1 VKRSPAVSI
10 SIPVWIWALLGLTG
24 FCLAWKWIKNE
35 DLGFQLHAAKL
46 ILQTGDVA
54 RGEPFL
60 WTEPGGSYTDLQWL
74 WQLGIYGCW
83 RWLGYGGLM
92 VVNFGIQLVALGFWA
107 WRVFRMGSRPL
118 GLGSLWL
125 LLIFFCVNIWPIRP
139 HNLSWIYLGMTL
151 LVLEEHFRG
160 NRRALWFLPL
170 ISLAW
175 VNCHALFS
183 LGLLA
188 SALWILG
195 DIVLQIRRQGW
206 RLSPKEV
213 VKASWPVGLAA
224 LACLINPY
232 GWQGLVFP
240 FHQARIV
247 AGNHVASDMIHEFQ
261 PLRRAIFPEE
271 GLSSVANYFDST
283 TMLILLFLLLS
294 GLVLGRKKVPAVA
307 WTPIAIFTFLAFR
320 MVKNF
325 NYFFIL
331 VGPYA
336 AVGWDAFLARRKPG
350 IQSLIRGGA
359 VAICLFFC
367 LAVPIGLWSNLLWG
381 MPFGVGLEP
390 KVHPSEISEVLG
402 RTPQQLRVLNG
413 HDNGGWIGWIS
424 GKRVFL
430 DGRNDNYSEELLR
443 SYGESVE
450 KREAFVALLDRW
462 QIEAVVARYDSEP
475 LWVPTLIELTRRSKG
490 YFKDSVGRPVP
501 LWRCVARDTHTALFF
516 RYDANPS
523 APENRSFAPG
533 FDSLR
538 GREDKLDEIL
548 RMQAEKKEA
557 GWRRIF
563 FGVEA
568 FPVDLN
574 LLVAR
579 SVDFG
584 EYAAAKSYA
593 VKGMEICPWF
603 FPNLWSNLAYVFE
616 MEGDTERADFCW
628 RTIAQK
634 TSDPKWKQ
642 KEVRALERRG
652 SHKKENSTL

>member
-1 VKRSPAVSI
+1 MKRSPAVTI

-46 ILQTGDVA
+46 ILQTGDVP

-60 WTEPGGSYTDLQWL
+60 WTELGGSYTDLQWL

-83 RWLGYGGLM
+83 RWLGYGGLV
-92 VVNFGIQLVALGFWA
+92 VVNIGIQLVALGVWA
-107 WRVFRMGSRPL
+107 WRVFRMGGRSL

-125 LLIFFCVNIWPIRP
+125 LLIFFFVNIWPIRP
-139 HNLSWIYLGMTL
+139 HNLSWVYLGLTL
-151 LVLEEHFRG
+151 LVLEEHSRG
-160 NRRALWFLPL
+160 NRRALLFLPL
-170 ISLAW
+170 ILLAW

-188 SALWILG
+188 AGLWMVG
-195 DIVLQIRRQGW
+195 YIVLQIRRSGWSAAPQG
-206 RLSPKEV
+206 V
-213 VKASWPVGLAA
+213 VKASWPVGLAG

-232 GWQGLVFP
+232 GWQGLAFP

-247 AGNHVASDMIHEFQ
+247 AGSHVASDMIYEFQ
-261 PLRRAIFPEE
+261 PFWRAIFPEE

-283 TMLILLFLLLS
+283 MMMALMFLLLS
-294 GLVLGRKKVPAVA
+294 GLLLGRSKIPVPA
-307 WTPIAIFTFLAFR
+307 WGPIVIFTFLAFR

-336 AVGWDAFLARRKPG
+336 AVGWDTFLARKKTG
-350 IQSLIRGGA
+350 IQSLVRGGA

-367 LAVPIGLWSNLLWG
+367 LVVPTGLWSNWSWG

-430 DGRNDNYSEELLR
+430 DARNDNYSEDLLI
-443 SYGESVE
+443 SYRDSVE
-450 KREAFVALLDRW
+450 SREAFVALLDRW
-462 QIEAVVARYDSEP
+462 QIDAVVARYDNEP

-490 YFKDSVGRPVP
+490 YFKDSVGQPVP
-501 LWRCVARDTHTALFF
+501 LWRCVARDAHTALFF

-548 RMQAEKKEA
+548 RVQAEKEEP
-557 GWRRIF
+557 GWRKLFLGPEAIP
-563 FGVEA
+563 VE
-568 FPVDLN
+568 LN

-579 SVDFG
+579 SIDFG
-584 EYAAAKSYA
+584 EYAEAKSYA

-603 FPNLWSNLAYVFE
+603 FPNLWSNLAYVYE

-628 RTIAQK
+628 RTIALK
-634 TSDPKWKQ
+634 TRDPKWKK
-642 KEVRALERRG
+642 KEVSALERRK
-652 SHKKENSTL
+652 SLKKENSAF

>member
-1 VKRSPAVSI
+1 MAISLPA
-10 SIPVWIWALLGLTG
+10 WIWGLLGLTG

-46 ILQTGDVA
+46 ILQLGDVP

-92 VVNFGIQLVALGFWA
+92 VVNIGIQLVAIGVWG
-107 WRVFRMGSRPL
+107 WRVIRMRGRPL

-125 LLIFFCVNIWPIRP
+125 LLIFLYVNIWFIRP
-139 HNLSWIYLGMTL
+139 HNLSWIYLGLTL
-151 LVLEEHFRG
+151 LVLEEYSRG
-160 NRRALWFLPL
+160 NRRALLFLPL

-183 LGLLA
+183 LGLVV
-188 SALWILG
+188 SVVWVLG
-195 DIVLQIRRQGW
+195 DIGLQILKEGW
-206 RLSPKEV
+206 EKAFRGYPKEYGAV
-213 VKASWPVGLAA
+213 LLAA

-232 GWQGLVFP
+232 GWRGFMLP
-240 FHQARIV
+240 FNQAQIV
-247 AGNHVASDMIHEFQ
+247 AGLHVASDMIREFL
-261 PLRRAIFPEE
+261 PLWRAIYPEE
-271 GLSSVANYFDST
+271 GLLTVFDWFDSA
-283 TMLILLFLLLS
+283 TMLILLLLLLS
-294 GLVLGRKKVPAVA
+294 GLLLGKSKIPFPAWGPVV
-307 WTPIAIFTFLAFR
+307 IFTFLAFR

-336 AVGWDAFLARRKPG
+336 AMGWDSFSCRWKSSL
-350 IQSLIRGGA
+350 QSVMRGAA
-359 VAICLFFC
+359 VAVCLFFC
-367 LAVPIGLWSNLLWG
+367 LVVPTGLWSNWSWG

-390 KVHPSEISEVLG
+390 KVHPTEISEALG
-402 RTPQQLRVLNG
+402 RCPQQLRVLNG

-430 DGRNDNYSEELLR
+430 DARNDNYSEKLLS
-443 SYGESVE
+443 SYRESVE
-450 KREAFVALLDRW
+450 SRKAFVALLDRW
-462 QIEAVVARYDSEP
+462 QIDAVVARYDNEP
-475 LWVPTLIELTRRSKG
+475 FWVPTLIELTRRSKG
-490 YFKDSVGRPVP
+490 YFKDSLGRPVP
-501 LWRCVARDTHTALFF
+501 LWRCVARDAHTALFF
-516 RYDANPS
+516 RYDA
-523 APENRSFAPG
+523 APAMVENRSCAPG

-538 GREDKLDEIL
+538 GREGRLDEIL
-548 RMQAEKKEA
+548 RAQAEKEEP
-557 GWRRIF
+557 GWRKLF
-563 FGVEA
+563 LGPEA
-568 FPVDLN
+568 FPVELN

-584 EYAAAKSYA
+584 EYAEAKSYA

-628 RTIAQK
+628 KTIAKK
-634 TSDPKWKQ
+634 TSDPKWRGN
-642 KEVRALERRG
+642 EARAKERRKAFKTP
-652 SHKKENSTL
+652 S

>member
-1 VKRSPAVSI
+1 MAILLPA
-10 SIPVWIWALLGLTG
+10 WIWGLLGLTG
-24 FCLAWKWIKNE
+24 FFLAWKWIKNE

-46 ILQTGDVA
+46 ILQSGDVP

-92 VVNFGIQLVALGFWA
+92 VVNIGIQLAALGVWG
-107 WRVFRMGSRPL
+107 WRVFRMRGRPL

-125 LLIFFCVNIWPIRP
+125 LLIFFFVNIWPIRP
-139 HNLSWIYLGMTL
+139 HNLSWVYLGLTL
-151 LVLEEHFRG
+151 LVLEEQSRG
-160 NRRALWFLPL
+160 NRRALLFLPL

-188 SALWILG
+188 AGLWMLG
-195 DIVLQIRRQGW
+195 DLILQIRQGGW
-206 RLSPKEV
+206 RAVPKGV
-213 VKASWPVGLAA
+213 LKMYWPLGLAG
-224 LACLINPY
+224 LACLVNPY

-247 AGNHVASDMIHEFQ
+247 AGSHVASDMIYEFQ
-261 PLRRAIFPEE
+261 PLWRAIFPVE
-271 GLSSVANYFDST
+271 GLRTWADWFDST
-283 TMLILLFLLLS
+283 TMLTLLLLLLA
-294 GLVLGRKKVPAVA
+294 GFVMGRKKIPIPA
-307 WTPIAIFTFLAFR
+307 WGPIAIFTFLAFR

-331 VGPYA
+331 AGPYA
-336 AVGWDAFLARRKPG
+336 AVGWDNFLARKKNG
-350 IQSLIRGGA
+350 IQSVCRGLA
-359 VAICLFFC
+359 VAVCIFFC
-367 LAVPIGLWSNLLWG
+367 LVVPTGLWGNWCWG

-390 KVHPSEISEVLG
+390 KVHPTEISEVLG

-490 YFKDSVGRPVP
+490 YFKDSAGRPMP
-501 LWRCVARDTHTALFF
+501 LWRCVARDAHTALFF

-548 RMQAEKKEA
+548 RTQAEKKEA

-568 FPVDLN
+568 FPVELN

-628 RTIAQK
+628 KTIAKK
-634 TSDPKWKQ
+634 TSDPKWKK
-642 KEVRALERRG
+642 KEVSALERRK
-652 SHKKENSTL
+652 SLKKENSAL

>member
-1 VKRSPAVSI
+1 MKRSPATTI

-46 ILQTGDVA
+46 ILKSGDVP
-54 RGEPFL
+54 RVEPFL
-60 WTEPGGSYTDLQWL
+60 WTEPDGSYTDLQWL

-83 RWLGYGGLM
+83 RWFGYSGLM
-92 VVNFGIQLVALGFWA
+92 VVNIGIQLVALGVWG
-107 WRVFRMGSRPL
+107 WRAFRLGGRPL

-125 LLIFFCVNIWPIRP
+125 LLLFLYVNIWPIRP
-139 HNLSWIYLGMTL
+139 HNLSWIYLGLTL
-151 LVLEEHFRG
+151 LVLEEHSRG
-160 NRRALWFLPL
+160 NRRALLFLPL
-170 ISLAW
+170 ILLAW

-188 SALWILG
+188 AGLWMLG
-195 DIVLQIRRQGW
+195 DLVLQIRRSGWSAGPQG
-206 RLSPKEV
+206 V
-213 VKASWPVGLAA
+213 VKASWPVGLAG

-247 AGNHVASDMIHEFQ
+247 AGNHVASDMINEFQ
-261 PLRRAIFPEE
+261 PLWRAIFPEE
-271 GLSSVANYFDST
+271 GLSSVANYFDSA

-294 GLVLGRKKVPAVA
+294 GLFLGRSKILFSA
-307 WTPIAIFTFLAFR
+307 WGPIAIFTFLAFR

-331 VGPYA
+331 AGPYA
-336 AVGWDAFLARRKPG
+336 AVGWDACMARQKIE
-350 IQSLIRGGA
+350 IQSVVRSGA

-367 LAVPIGLWSNLLWG
+367 LVVPTGLWSNWSWG

-413 HDNGGWIGWIS
+413 CDNGGWIGWIS

-450 KREAFVALLDRW
+450 KREAFIALLDRW

-475 LWVPTLIELTRRSKG
+475 LWVPTLIELARRSKG

-501 LWRCVARDTHTALFF
+501 LWRCVARDAHTALFF
-516 RYDANPS
+516 RYDA
-523 APENRSFAPG
+523 ATTMVENRSFAPG

-548 RMQAEKKEA
+548 RMQAEKEEP
-557 GWRRIF
+557 GWRKLF
-563 FGVEA
+563 MGVEA
-568 FPVDLN
+568 FPVELN

-579 SVDFG
+579 SADFG
-584 EYAAAKSYA
+584 EYAEAKSYA
-593 VKGMEICPWF
+593 VKGLEICPWF

-628 RTIAQK
+628 KTIAKK
-634 TSDPKWKQ
+634 TSDPKWKG
-642 KEVRALERRG
+642 KEAKAKERRKG
-652 SHKKENSTL
+652 LKLRGI

>member
-1 VKRSPAVSI
+1 MAISLPA
-10 SIPVWIWALLGLTG
+10 WIWALLGLTG

-46 ILQTGDVA
+46 ILLTGDVP

-92 VVNFGIQLVALGFWA
+92 VVNIGIQLAALGVWG
-107 WRVFRMGSRPL
+107 WRVFRMRGRPL

-125 LLIFFCVNIWPIRP
+125 LLIFFFVNIWPIRP
-139 HNLSWIYLGMTL
+139 HNLSWIYLGLTL
-151 LVLEEHFRG
+151 LVLEEHSRG

-188 SALWILG
+188 VALWMLG
-195 DIVLQIRRQGW
+195 DLILQIRRGGW
-206 RLSPKEV
+206 RAVSQGVL
-213 VKASWPVGLAA
+213 KACWPVGLAGM
-224 LACLINPY
+224 ACLINPY
-232 GWQGLVFP
+232 GWQGLMFP

-247 AGNHVASDMIHEFQ
+247 AGWHVASDMILEFK
-261 PLRRAIFPEE
+261 PLWRAIFPED
-271 GLSSVANYFDST
+271 GLSSVADYFDST
-283 TMLILLFLLLS
+283 MMLALLFLLLS
-294 GLVLGRKKVPAVA
+294 GLFLGRLEIPVSA
-307 WTPIAIFTFLAFR
+307 WGPTIIFTFLAFR

-336 AVGWDAFLARRKPG
+336 AVGWDIFLARRKHE
-350 IQSLIRGGA
+350 IQSFVRGGA

-367 LAVPIGLWSNLLWG
+367 LVVPTGLWSNWCWG
-381 MPFGVGLEP
+381 MPFGIGLEP
-390 KVHPSEISEVLG
+390 KVHPTEISEVLG
-402 RTPQQLRVLNG
+402 RCPQQLRVLNG
-413 HDNGGWIGWIS
+413 CDNGGWIGWIS
-424 GKRVFL
+424 GKRVFM
-430 DGRNDNYSEELLR
+430 DGRNDNYSEELLS
-443 SYGESVE
+443 SYGKSVE
-450 KREAFVALLDRW
+450 SREAFVALLDRW
-462 QIEAVVARYDSEP
+462 QIEAVVARYDNEP
-475 LWVPTLIELTRRSKG
+475 LWVPTLIGLTRRSKG
-490 YFKDSVGRPVP
+490 YFKDSVGRTLP
-501 LWRCVARDTHTALFF
+501 LWRCVARDAHTALFL
-516 RYDANPS
+516 RYDA
-523 APENRSFAPG
+523 APTVVENRSFPPG

-538 GREDKLDEIL
+538 GRENRLDEIL
-548 RMQAEKKEA
+548 REQSKKEEA
-557 GWRRIF
+557 GWKKLF
-563 FGVEA
+563 LGAEA
-568 FPVDLN
+568 FPVELN

-579 SVDFG
+579 SIDFG
-584 EYAAAKSYA
+584 EYAEGKSYA

-628 RTIAQK
+628 KTIAAK
-634 TSDPKWKQ
+634 TTDPKWKA
-642 KEVRALERRG
+642 KEAKARERRRRV
-652 SHKKENSTL
+652 KEEKTAF

>member
-1 VKRSPAVSI
+1 MKRSPAVPI

-46 ILQTGDVA
+46 ILQTGDVP

-92 VVNFGIQLVALGFWA
+92 MVNFGIQLVALGVWA
-107 WRVFRMGSRPL
+107 WRVFRMGGRSL

-125 LLIFFCVNIWPIRP
+125 LLIFFFVNIWPIRP
-139 HNLSWIYLGMTL
+139 HNLSWVYLGLTL
-151 LVLEEHFRG
+151 LVLEEHSRR
-160 NRRALWFLPL
+160 NRRALLFLPL
-170 ISLAW
+170 ILLAW

-188 SALWILG
+188 AGLWMVG
-195 DIVLQIRRQGW
+195 DLVLQIRRVGWSVGPQGVI
-206 RLSPKEV
+206 KTY
-213 VKASWPVGLAA
+213 WPLGLAG
-224 LACLINPY
+224 LASLLNPY
-232 GWQGLVFP
+232 GWQGLAFP

-247 AGNHVASDMIHEFQ
+247 AGNHVASDLIPEFQ
-261 PLRRAIFPEE
+261 ALWQAIFPSE
-271 GLSSVANYFDST
+271 GLSSVADYFDST
-283 TMLILLFLLLS
+283 MMLILLLLLLS
-294 GLVLGRKKVPAVA
+294 GLLLGRLKIPVPA
-307 WTPIAIFTFLAFR
+307 WGPIVIFTFLAFR

-336 AVGWDAFLARRKPG
+336 AVGWDAFLARKKTG
-350 IQSLIRGGA
+350 IQSLVRGGA

-367 LAVPIGLWSNLLWG
+367 LVVPTGLWSNWSWG

-430 DGRNDNYSEELLR
+430 DARNDNYSEELLL
-443 SYGESVE
+443 SYRDSV
-450 KREAFVALLDRW
+450 KSRGAFVALLDQW
-462 QIEAVVARYDSEP
+462 QIDAVVARYDNEP

-490 YFKDSVGRPVP
+490 YFKDSLGQPVP
-501 LWRCVARDTHTALFF
+501 LWRCVARDAHTALFF

-533 FDSLR
+533 FDSLS
-538 GREDKLDEIL
+538 GREEKLDEIL
-548 RMQAEKKEA
+548 RVQAEKEEP
-557 GWRRIF
+557 GWRKIF
-563 FGVEA
+563 LGPEALPVE
-568 FPVDLN
+568 LN

-579 SVDFG
+579 SIDFG
-584 EYAAAKSYA
+584 EYAEAKSYA

-628 RTIAQK
+628 RTIARK
-634 TSDPKWKQ
+634 TSDPKWKK
-642 KEVRALERRG
+642 KEVSALERRK
-652 SHKKENSTL
+652 SLKKENSAL

>member
-1 VKRSPAVSI
+1 MKRSPATTI

-46 ILQTGDVA
+46 ILQTGDVP

-92 VVNFGIQLVALGFWA
+92 MVNIGIQLVALGVWS
-107 WRVFRMGSRPL
+107 WRVFRMGGRPL

-125 LLIFFCVNIWPIRP
+125 LLIFFFVNIWPIRP
-139 HNLSWIYLGMTL
+139 HNLSWIYLGLTL
-151 LVLEEHFRG
+151 LVLEEHTRG
-160 NRRALWFLPL
+160 NRRALLFLPL
-170 ISLAW
+170 ILLAW

-188 SALWILG
+188 AGVWMLG
-195 DIVLQIRRQGW
+195 DLVLQIRRRGWSAAPQGV
-206 RLSPKEV
+206 LKTY
-213 VKASWPVGLAA
+213 WPVGLAG

-232 GWQGLVFP
+232 GWQGLLFP
-240 FHQARIV
+240 FHQAGIV
-247 AGNHVASDMIHEFQ
+247 AGKHVASDMILEFQ
-261 PLRRAIFPEE
+261 PLWRAIFPEE
-271 GLSSVANYFDST
+271 GLSSVANYFDSA

-294 GLVLGRKKVPAVA
+294 GLLLGRSKIPVPA
-307 WTPIAIFTFLAFR
+307 WGLIAIFTFLAFR

-336 AVGWDAFLARRKPG
+336 AVGWDTFLARRKTG
-350 IQSLIRGGA
+350 IQSIIRGAA

-367 LAVPIGLWSNLLWG
+367 LVVPLGLWSNWCWG

-390 KVHPSEISEVLG
+390 KVHPSEISAVLG

-450 KREAFVALLDRW
+450 KREAFIALLDRW

-490 YFKDSVGRPVP
+490 YFKDSLGRPLS
-501 LWRCVARDTHTALFF
+501 LWRCVARDARTALFL
-516 RYDANPS
+516 RYDA
-523 APENRSFAPG
+523 APEVVENRSFAPG
-533 FDSLR
+533 FDCLS
-538 GREDKLDEIL
+538 GREEKLDEIL
-548 RMQAEKKEA
+548 RVQAEKEEP
-557 GWRRIF
+557 GWRKLF
-563 FGVEA
+563 LGPEALPVE
-568 FPVDLN
+568 LN

-584 EYAAAKSYA
+584 EYAEAKSYA

-628 RTIAQK
+628 RTIARK
-634 TSDPKWKQ
+634 TSDPKWKK
-642 KEVRALERRG
+642 KEVSALERRR
-652 SHKKENSTL
+652 SLKKENSVR

>member
-1 VKRSPAVSI
+1 M
-10 SIPVWIWALLGLTG
+10 LT
-24 FCLAWKWIKNE
+24 
-35 DLGFQLHAAKL
+35 
-46 ILQTGDVA
+46 
-54 RGEPFL
+54 
-60 WTEPGGSYTDLQWL
+60 
-74 WQLGIYGCW
+74 
-83 RWLGYGGLM
+83 
-92 VVNFGIQLVALGFWA
+92 
-107 WRVFRMGSRPL
+107 
-118 GLGSLWL
+118 L
-125 LLIFFCVNIWPIRP
+125 LL
-139 HNLSWIYLGMTL
+139 L
-151 LVLEEHFRG
+151 LF
-160 NRRALWFLPL
+160 A
-170 ISLAW
+170 
-175 VNCHALFS
+175 
-183 LGLLA
+183 
-188 SALWILG
+188 
-195 DIVLQIRRQGW
+195 
-206 RLSPKEV
+206 
-213 VKASWPVGLAA
+213 
-224 LACLINPY
+224 
-232 GWQGLVFP
+232 GLV
-240 FHQARIV
+240 
-247 AGNHVASDMIHEFQ
+247 M
-261 PLRRAIFPEE
+261 
-271 GLSSVANYFDST
+271 
-283 TMLILLFLLLS
+283 
-294 GLVLGRKKVPAVA
+294 GRKKIPVLA
-307 WTPIAIFTFLAFR
+307 WGPIAIFTFLAFR

-331 VGPYA
+331 AGPYA
-336 AVGWDAFLARRKPG
+336 AVGWDNFLARKKNG
-350 IQSLIRGGA
+350 IQSVCRGLA
-359 VAICLFFC
+359 VAVCIFFC
-367 LAVPIGLWSNLLWG
+367 LVVPTGLWGNWSWG

-390 KVHPSEISEVLG
+390 KVHPTEISEVLG

-490 YFKDSVGRPVP
+490 YFKDSAGRPMP
-501 LWRCVARDTHTALFF
+501 LWRCVARDAHTALFF

-548 RMQAEKKEA
+548 RTQAEKKDA

-568 FPVDLN
+568 FPVELN

-584 EYAAAKSYA
+584 EYAAGKSYA

-628 RTIAQK
+628 KTIAAK
-634 TSDPKWKQ
+634 TTDPKWKA
-642 KEVRALERRG
+642 KEAKARERRRRV
-652 SHKKENSTL
+652 KEEKTAF

>member
-1 VKRSPAVSI
+1 VKRSPATTI

-46 ILQTGDVA
+46 ILQSGDVP

-92 VVNFGIQLVALGFWA
+92 VVNIGIQLAALGVWG
-107 WRVFRMGSRPL
+107 WRVFRMKGRPL

-125 LLIFFCVNIWPIRP
+125 LLIFFFVNIWPIRP
-139 HNLSWIYLGMTL
+139 HNLSWIYLGLTL
-151 LVLEEHFRG
+151 LVLEEHSRG
-160 NRRALWFLPL
+160 NRRALWLLPL

-188 SALWILG
+188 TGLWMLG
-195 DIVLQIRRQGW
+195 DLVLQIRREGW
-206 RLSPKEV
+206 RLRPQEILKV
-213 VKASWPVGLAA
+213 YWPMGLAG

-240 FHQARIV
+240 LHQARIV
-247 AGNHVASDMIHEFQ
+247 AGNHVASDMIYEFQ
-261 PLRRAIFPEE
+261 PLWRAIFPKE
-271 GLSSVANYFDST
+271 GLSSVANYFNSA
-283 TMLILLFLLLS
+283 TMLILLLLLLS
-294 GLVLGRKKVPAVA
+294 GLVLGRSKIPVSA
-307 WTPIAIFTFLAFR
+307 WGLIAIFTILAFR

-336 AVGWDAFLARRKPG
+336 AVGWDAFLACRESG
-350 IQSLIRGGA
+350 IQSVVRGAA

-367 LAVPIGLWSNLLWG
+367 LVVPTGLWSNWSWG
-381 MPFGVGLEP
+381 MPFGIGLEP
-390 KVHPSEISEVLG
+390 KVHPTEISEVLD
-402 RTPQQLRVLNG
+402 RCPQQLRVLNG
-413 HDNGGWIGWIS
+413 CDNGGWIGWIS

-430 DGRNDNYSEELLR
+430 DGRNDNYSEELLS
-443 SYGESVE
+443 SYGKSVE
-450 KREAFVALLDRW
+450 SRGAFVALLDRW
-462 QIEAVVARYDSEP
+462 QIDAVVARYDSEP

-490 YFKDSVGRPVP
+490 YFKDSSGRPLS
-501 LWRCVARDTHTALFF
+501 LWRCVARDAYTALFV
-516 RYDANPS
+516 RYDA
-523 APENRSFAPG
+523 APAMIENRSFAPG

-548 RMQAEKKEA
+548 RTQAEKKEA
-557 GWRRIF
+557 GWGKLF
-563 FGVEA
+563 FGAEA
-568 FPVDLN
+568 FPLELN

-579 SVDFG
+579 SADFG
-584 EYAAAKSYA
+584 EYTEAKSYA
-593 VKGMEICPWF
+593 VKGMERCRWF

-616 MEGDTERADFCW
+616 MEGDTDRADFCW
-628 RTIAQK
+628 RTIAVK
-634 TSDPKWKQ
+634 TTDPKWKE
-642 KEVRALERRG
+642 KEVSALKRRKG
-652 SHKKENSTL
+652 LKKESPAY